1 MFICPNAASAA
12 AVPNAFTP
20 NGDGINDKWL
30 ITNGN
35 CLRTATAQVF
45 NRYGAK
51 VFESNDYR
59 NTWDGTHKGRP
70 LPDGTYYF
78 VLTYELINGKKVFL
92 KGNVT
97 ILR

>member
-1 MFICPNAASAA
+1 M
-12 AVPNAFTP
+12 
-20 NGDGINDKWL
+20 
-30 ITNGN
+30 
-35 CLRTATAQVF
+35 F

-51 VFESNDYR
+51 VFESRDYK
-59 NTWDGTHKGRP
+59 NNWNGTYQGRP

-78 VLTYELINGKKVFL
+78 VISYRLINGKLVYQ